1 MNGGGGGSG
10 GGYSCCCCV
19 IGFVS
24 SLNFMMERSSNISIS
39 TKFMFSTRNEII
51 MGLMFF
57 KLQAKTNAMAELTMG
72 MDDKTQQQY
81 NSSHFCIPNSWCLQR
96 SLDQISEWELE
107 GGNANGRQDD
117 AGLRFS
123 LLLQLNLFS
132 DQQA

>member
-1 MNGGGGGSG
+1 
-10 GGYSCCCCV
+10 
-19 IGFVS
+19 
-24 SLNFMMERSSNISIS
+24 
-39 TKFMFSTRNEII
+39 MFSTHNEII
-51 MGLMFF
+51 MGLMIF

-72 MDDKTQQQY
+72 MEDKTQQQY
-81 NSSHFCIPNSWCLQR
+81 NSLHFCIPNSRCSQR
-96 SLDQISEWELE
+96 SSDQISEWELE